1 MEHLFAE
8 MYALMQS
15 VAGELSNTLRQQ
27 VEEELNK
34 KINNDE
40 IDAGD
45 ALAVIS
51 HLEELQR
58 RFFPYEGDAY
68 DYLDAWFQLR
78 EKTFL
83 TEGPR
88 FIERLKLLNWVE
100 EITTRNIQ
108 TGAETVMYV
117 VYDVQFDQNNPLH
130 AELDENYRGV
140 GIAYWAVPMEAESG
154 YMLDEVTQIV

>member
-15 VAGELSNTLRQQ
+15 IAGELSNTMRQK

-34 KINNDE
+34 KINNDD

-45 ALAVIS
+45 ALAVIF

-58 RFFPYEGDAY
+58 KFFPYEGDAY

-78 EKTFL
+78 EKTFIS
-83 TEGPR
+83 EGPR
-88 FIERLKLLNWVE
+88 FIEKLKLLDWVE
-100 EITTRNIQ
+100 EITTRNIH
-108 TGAETVMYV
+108 TGAEMLVYV
-117 VYDVQFDQNNPLH
+117 VYDKHFDSENPVH
-130 AELDENYRGV
+130 VEIDEGYRGR
-140 GIAYWAVPMEAESG
+140 GIAYWGLPIEAESG